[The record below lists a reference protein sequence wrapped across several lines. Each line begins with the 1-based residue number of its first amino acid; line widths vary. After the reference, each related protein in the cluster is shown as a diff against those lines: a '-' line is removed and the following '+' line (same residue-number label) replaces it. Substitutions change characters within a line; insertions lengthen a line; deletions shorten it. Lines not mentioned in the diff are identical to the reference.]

1 MIQIIIGI
9 AIAIIVLVLAGIGIA
24 FLTMHALADYR
35 RNKDVSDSVLQ
46 KYLTDMKFKTDKAK
60 VKKANKTKSAV
71 EEPKPTVEEPKPL

>member
-1 MIQIIIGI
+1 MTMIIIGV
-9 AIAIIVLVLAGIGIA
+9 AISVIILVLAGIGIS

-60 VKKANKTKSAV
+60 AKKVNK
-71 EEPKPTVEEPKPL
+71 PKATVVEEPKPL

>member
-1 MIQIIIGI
+1 MIMIIIGV
-9 AIAIIVLVLAGIGIA
+9 AIAVIILVLAGIGIS

-60 VKKANKTKSAV
+60 AKKVNKPKAKAV
-71 EEPKPTVEEPKPL
+71 EEPTPL

>member
-1 MIQIIIGI
+1 MQIISI
-9 AIAIIVLVLAGIGIA
+9 AIAAIVLVLAGIGIT

-60 VKKANKTKSAV
+60 VKKVSKPKVKV
-71 EEPKPTVEEPKPL
+71 EEPPTL